1 MCPEMI
7 RFYAESRV
15 AARKILPTTA
25 PQVMEKLTRIFA
37 ELEKDYGVVMDAE
50 KISGV
55 SAKVLQSWF
64 NASSGRFKE
73 GSLNNYVSILR
84 PFLQWAAVMEY
95 LPKDYSNV
103 IHTVALPNPDKLP
116 PEMRP
121 KDKYASDEQVH
132 GLLSSKAGHNVVR
145 DRAIMGLILY
155 SSLRVS
161 ELCSLT
167 VGQIRDRKSGS
178 VWVRRKGGAIVE
190 TAIGEEAYKLID
202 DYLATRPHAKAE
214 DPLFI
219 TVNGD
224 PCNRVQV
231 YKALA
236 KKQKK
241 QGLATGPHALRHV
254 CLSGLEKTS
263 SASIARDAANHHSF
277 AVTNRYV
284 HTSIQERR
292 DALNALPW
300 AQ

>member
-15 AARKILPTTA
+15 AAQKILPTTA
-25 PQVMEKLTRIFA
+25 PQVMEKLTRIFS

-103 IHTVALPNPDKLP
+103 SHTVALPNPDKLP

-145 DRAIMGLILY
+145 DRAIMGLIL
-155 SSLRVS
+155 
-161 ELCSLT
+161 
-167 VGQIRDRKSGS
+167 
-178 VWVRRKGGAIVE
+178 
-190 TAIGEEAYKLID
+190 
-202 DYLATRPHAKAE
+202 
-214 DPLFI
+214 
-219 TVNGD
+219 
-224 PCNRVQV
+224 
-231 YKALA
+231 
-236 KKQKK
+236 
-241 QGLATGPHALRHV
+241 
-254 CLSGLEKTS
+254 
-263 SASIARDAANHHSF
+263 
-277 AVTNRYV
+277 
-284 HTSIQERR
+284 
-292 DALNALPW
+292 
-300 AQ
+300 